1 MTDHLPTGQARELL
15 EAHKGQRVR
24 VEQHTLGGDLVI
36 EVGYLHYEQETRT
49 WGIRDAVVTYPAA
62 DVYVDPRHL
71 INVTPEQRG
80 VLWDYVHRAVCEA
93 GVAEGA
99 AEQLADRMLAALTV
113 EDTATVEHISRTY
126 HRQPL
131 SRRPDQRP
139 IRTREDLAD
148 VVAHVAPGVAREQ
161 AEQVAE
167 RLMPRLTRRD
177 ALIRA
182 QRAHIEELLAQLD
195 RYRLAWRSARR
206 RATQYRDDRDH
217 AQAHRLAQ
225 AVDHDTPLPYR
236 TGDWVSRRGSQEIVR
251 VTGVVY
257 YGPRRGHIYTATGT
271 RWGHGPAAPDEYELV
286 YRDSTDTHGPTELQE
301 GPDQ

>member
-1 MTDHLPTGQARELL
+1 MNQNREQLV
-15 EAHKGQRVR
+15 AHQ
-24 VEQHTLGGDLVI
+24 
-36 EVGYLHYEQETRT
+36 
-49 WGIRDAVVTYPAA
+49 A
-62 DVYVDPRHL
+62 DVYVD
-71 INVTPEQRG
+71 VTPEQRG

-113 EDTATVEHISRTY
+113 EDTTTVERISRTY

-131 SRRPDQRP
+131 SRRPDQQP

-148 VVAHVAPGVAREQ
+148 VVAHVAPGMAREQ

-182 QRAHIEELLAQLD
+182 QRTQIEELLAQLD
-195 RYRLAWRSARR
+195 RYRAAWRSARR
-206 RATQYRDDRDH
+206 RAAQYRDDRDEYQRIAAYCQQSLRRDGVPTDIDVEEEVRDDRDH

-286 YRDSTDTHGPTELQE
+286 HRDSTDTHGPTELQE

>member
-15 EAHKGQRVR
+15 HKLNGQRVR

-80 VLWDYVHRAVCEA
+80 ILWDYVHRALCEA
-93 GVAEGA
+93 GLADTFAES
-99 AEQLADRMLAALTV
+99 LADRMLAALAPDDV
-113 EDTATVEHISRTY
+113 RVAERVSRTY

-131 SRRPDQRP
+131 SRRPDQQP

-182 QRAHIEELLAQLD
+182 QRTQIEELLAQLD

-206 RATQYRDDRDH
+206 RAAQYRDDRDH

-286 YRDSTDTHGPTELQE
+286 HRDSTDTHGPTELQE